1 MNDEAVS
8 EQDEINNKV
17 ENYTNPFVLADISDL
32 DFEKSIG
39 KSFECNTTISEFYNE
54 SLPKKDVYHTMF
66 LDEKEI
72 DIYQYRTF
80 PKNYLNSMYNLLS
93 TELSE
98 PYNIFLLK
106 TVLNDYGEIALM
118 SIYEEQCVGAVISKI
133 TTKCK
138 NDETITFGYICMI
151 AVHKSIRSLGLGSY
165 LLNESIKLMQ
175 NIYGI
180 NEIHLEAE
188 ATNYPTLR
196 FYEKNGFIRVKRKPY
211 YYLSGVDAFKLKK
224 IL

>member
-1 MNDEAVS
+1 MNNEVVS

-17 ENYTNPFVLADISDL
+17 ENYINPFVLADISDL
-32 DFEKSIG
+32 DFEKSIE

-66 LDEKEI
+66 FDEKEI
-72 DIYQYRTF
+72 DIYQFRTF

-118 SIYEEQCVGAVISKI
+118 V
-133 TTKCK
+133 
-138 NDETITFGYICMI
+138 
-151 AVHKSIRSLGLGSY
+151 
-165 LLNESIKLMQ
+165 
-175 NIYGI
+175 
-180 NEIHLEAE
+180 
-188 ATNYPTLR
+188 
-196 FYEKNGFIRVKRKPY
+196 
-211 YYLSGVDAFKLKK
+211 
-224 IL
+224 